1 MDKLRIITGKVSEI
15 FSHNQKKITQYAETA
30 KNPVL
35 IRPDLFIARNENCF
49 KKY

>member
-1 MDKLRIITGKVSEI
+1 MEKLRKITGKVTEI
-15 FSHNQKKITQYAETA
+15 FHHNQKKITQYAETA

-35 IRPDLFIARNENCF
+35 IRPELFLARNENSF